1 MLEHLVVGQSDGK
14 AFLGALVLGGSVRDL
29 LLAVLRVG
37 FGSCLVPLGLFEL
50 GLEHLRFLG
59 LTGGLLGLLEL
70 LLQLLVLRLRGRE
83 LLLGVLILGREVE
96 GLLLGGHPGLLVL
109 LGIVLCG
116 GLVLPGLLELRLQ
129 SVRVLGLTG
138 GLLGLFKVLLQLLVL
153 GHGSVQL
160 LLGALVLSRGI
171 EGLLL
176 GGHPGLLIVLG
187 IGLGRRLVLLGL
199 LELGL
204 QGGPVLRLAGGGL
217 GLLPEPL
224 VLGDRSIQFRLDILA
239 LSGCIK
245 CLLLVLLGIGLGLG
259 LFLPGLSELLPELL
273 VLGLQVRDLLPGLF
287 VGGCLLLSLLLG
299 LLIGRGDLCLQI
311 LDLLLCLLVLGRSLV
326 CRGGLGGDL
335 VPELRVLALELRDP
349 GDVLGLPVLLFL
361 GSFGRGLFLGLLAGL
376 FLSGLGSRSF
386 SLGLLPGLFFL
397 GRLRGGLLIGLLL
410 GLGLLGSLNSRC
422 PLGGGVLVGLHGIG
436 DDSLLLGLLLLGGL
450 GSDVLGRC
458 GGSGRLDGDCLL
470 GLGLSLVLG
479 REGDAG
485 EGPLEDEGEDADE
498 HHIEGGEPEEHQI
511 GIESEQRELVAKDV
525 HVVPVEVV
533 AEEGHGC
540 NDHEDEDDG
549 SDPSL
554 VVCEVGKGHDGG
566 DDEDHPHEEL
576 DLVSHLDG
584 AVRGRQDERSQAGHE
599 EIGGRDETSVLA
611 YAAVHADE
619 AGDEG
624 YRACEYAVNLVV
636 VIEVGRCD
644 RRNLHIVQFCKGD
657 CQNEYQPGK
666 DGKPCRAF
674 CAPVHT
680 QTVQSRLIMV
690 SSKRPGEGRSRIARP
705 SPFPTSG
712 YCIPRSA
719 GIFRHLALIDSSQT
733 CLMPAL
739 AEAAATESR
748 ARVSYSL
755 DKYRISR

>member
-70 LLQLLVLRLRGRE
+70 LLQLLILRLRGRE

-109 LGIVLCG
+109 LGVVLGG
-116 GLVLPGLLELRLQ
+116 GLVPLGVVELDLEVVCDSGSL
-129 SVRVLGLTG
+129 S

-199 LELGL
+199 LELSL

-224 VLGDRSIQFRLDILA
+224 VLGDRGIQFRLDVLA

-397 GRLRGGLLIGLLL
+397 GSLRGGLLIGLLL
-410 GLGLLGSLNSRC
+410 GLGLLGSLDGRC
-422 PLGGGVLVGLHGIG
+422 PLGGGVLIGLHGIG

-450 GSDVLGRC
+450 GSDVLGGC

-498 HHIEGGEPEEHQI
+498 HHIEG
-511 GIESEQRELVAKDV
+511 
-525 HVVPVEVV
+525 
-533 AEEGHGC
+533 
-540 NDHEDEDDG
+540 
-549 SDPSL
+549 
-554 VVCEVGKGHDGG
+554 
-566 DDEDHPHEEL
+566 
-576 DLVSHLDG
+576 
-584 AVRGRQDERSQAGHE
+584 
-599 EIGGRDETSVLA
+599 
-611 YAAVHADE
+611 
-619 AGDEG
+619 
-624 YRACEYAVNLVV
+624 
-636 VIEVGRCD
+636 
-644 RRNLHIVQFCKGD
+644 
-657 CQNEYQPGK
+657 
-666 DGKPCRAF
+666 
-674 CAPVHT
+674 
-680 QTVQSRLIMV
+680 
-690 SSKRPGEGRSRIARP
+690 
-705 SPFPTSG
+705 
-712 YCIPRSA
+712 
-719 GIFRHLALIDSSQT
+719 
-733 CLMPAL
+733 
-739 AEAAATESR
+739 
-748 ARVSYSL
+748 
-755 DKYRISR
+755 